1 SHILL
6 FWRNNKCI
14 VIGRNQNPWT
24 ECNVRKVRLD
34 HVPLVRRKSG
44 GGTVYHDLGNS
55 IYSMI
60 QPKSAFHRTKNA
72 HLIAQALH
80 TFDLPVEV
88 NARHDLLLNQCKV
101 SGSAFK
107 LTRDRAYHH
116 GTLLIQADLHAL
128 RNYLSPPSLAS
139 SMLTNNHAVPS
150 VPSPVTCL
158 SHPALHHDSFCH
170 AVLKQFQLYHGCL
183 QVKPI
188 EIDESILTTEPM
200 VKEIYE
206 ELNDLNWIYGQTP
219 EFTFQSACRDF
230 SFRLQSKQGRIMEL
244 QIQFSNDFTN
254 ALASLF
260 QSFLPHIIGAFIFF
274 FLSKFVFT
282 ITPKIIRF

>member
-1 SHILL
+1 
-6 FWRNNKCI
+6 
-14 VIGRNQNPWT
+14 
-24 ECNVRKVRLD
+24 
-34 HVPLVRRKSG
+34 
-44 GGTVYHDLGNS
+44 
-55 IYSMI
+55 MI

-206 ELNDLNWIYGQTP
+206 ELNVNT
-219 EFTFQSACRDF
+219 
-230 SFRLQSKQGRIMEL
+230 
-244 QIQFSNDFTN
+244 
-254 ALASLF
+254 
-260 QSFLPHIIGAFIFF
+260 FF
-274 FLSKFVFT
+274 FF
-282 ITPKIIRF
+282 I